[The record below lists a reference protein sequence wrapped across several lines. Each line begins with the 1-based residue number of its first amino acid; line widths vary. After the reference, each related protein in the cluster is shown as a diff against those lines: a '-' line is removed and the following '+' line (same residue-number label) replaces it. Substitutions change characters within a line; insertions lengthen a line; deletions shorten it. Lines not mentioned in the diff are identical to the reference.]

1 MKWSINLIIF
11 SFFASLATASDYN
24 VLFISA
30 DDLNTDLG
38 CYGSEHVKTPNLDKL
53 ASMGVRFD
61 RAYCQAAVCGASRQS
76 VLFGLRPN
84 TTGVTRMLGSARK
97 KNPDA
102 VALPQ
107 LFRKNGIYSARVG
120 KVFHYSNPGAIG
132 TDGHDDPESWDERF
146 NPAGIDKK
154 RENEIWKSNGKEW
167 VKAKGRLGASH
178 TWWDPESK
186 DNEHTDG
193 MVAEKTVELIEQH
206 KDERFFIAAGFF
218 RPHCPYVAPKHYFDR
233 YPLEQVEV
241 PDLKTELED
250 RNDVPPLAL
259 GQTHHDIKDMPI
271 EHIRRLRQA
280 YFASITFLD
289 AQVGLMLDALED
301 NGLMDKTII
310 VFWSDHGYFIGEKA
324 LWYKFK
330 NYETAFRSPLI
341 IAAPGMAPGDCER
354 VVELLDIYPTVTD
367 LAGLTPQSKLEG
379 ASLRPLMENP
389 KAAWARP
396 AIGQN
401 NVGYSIRTEQ
411 YRFTRYGESLD
422 QWELYDHTNDPE
434 ERANLIRQNKSLE
447 IAKQLN
453 ETLKPYRG
461 SKSGKK
467 KK

>member
-1 MKWSINLIIF
+1 
-11 SFFASLATASDYN
+11 
-24 VLFISA
+24 
-30 DDLNTDLG
+30 
-38 CYGSEHVKTPNLDKL
+38 
-53 ASMGVRFD
+53 
-61 RAYCQAAVCGASRQS
+61 
-76 VLFGLRPN
+76 
-84 TTGVTRMLGSARK
+84 
-97 KNPDA
+97 
-102 VALPQ
+102 
-107 LFRKNGIYSARVG
+107 
-120 KVFHYSNPGAIG
+120 
-132 TDGHDDPESWDERF
+132 
-146 NPAGIDKK
+146 
-154 RENEIWKSNGKEW
+154 
-167 VKAKGRLGASH
+167 
-178 TWWDPESK
+178 
-186 DNEHTDG
+186 
-193 MVAEKTVELIEQH
+193 
-206 KDERFFIAAGFF
+206 
-218 RPHCPYVAPKHYFDR
+218 
-233 YPLEQVEV
+233 
-241 PDLKTELED
+241 
-250 RNDVPPLAL
+250 
-259 GQTHHDIKDMPI
+259 IKDMPI